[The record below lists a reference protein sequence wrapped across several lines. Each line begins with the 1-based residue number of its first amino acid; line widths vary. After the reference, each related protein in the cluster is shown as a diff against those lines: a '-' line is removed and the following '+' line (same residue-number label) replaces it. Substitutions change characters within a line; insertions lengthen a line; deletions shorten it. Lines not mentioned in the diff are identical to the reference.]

1 MASDSDLV
9 NLYSGR
15 ILALAADIPRLGRL
29 EAPTASARRRSPQ
42 CGSTVTV
49 DLVVE
54 DGRIADFA
62 QEVRACALGQAS
74 AAVLGRAAIGRSRAE
89 IDTARD
95 ALQAMLK
102 TGATPPAPPF
112 EDLEVL
118 VPARDFANRHASI
131 LLAFEATSD
140 ALAEAE
146 RAA

>member
-29 EAPTASARRRSPQ
+29 DAPTASARRRSPQ

-74 AAVLGRAAIGRSRAE
+74 AAVLGRAAIGRTRAE
-89 IDTARD
+89 IDAARD
-95 ALQAMLK
+95 ALRAMLT
-102 TGATPPAPPF
+102 TGATPPSPPF

-131 LLAFEATSD
+131 LLAFDAASD